1 MQRTMLVTGA
11 ASGIGRAIAVRFA
24 RDGWIVG
31 LADIDR
37 PGLDATAALIAG
49 PHVILA
55 FDVRDGAGWDAA
67 VAGFAA
73 AARGRLDVFVD
84 NAGIAHSGNLEDT
97 PPAAAVA
104 TVEVNLIGA
113 MRGIFA
119 CLPLLKAT
127 PGSQLITMGSSSG
140 LIGYPAMAAY
150 SASKAGLMAL
160 SDALAVELADD
171 GIAVTTIVP
180 HFIDTPLLDA
190 PFHTKKPV
198 PPDRQRQ
205 LELVCRYKVDR
216 VVDAVRRAVARRPR
230 RIIVGAEAVKLFWC
244 NRWLP
249 GLVRLV
255 VRWRWRRL
263 MKL

>member
-11 ASGIGRAIAVRFA
+11 ASGIGRAIALRFA
-24 RDGWIVG
+24 GDGWFVG
-31 LADIDR
+31 LADVDR
-37 PGLDATAALIAG
+37 PGLDATAAAIAG
-49 PHVILA
+49 PHVILP
-55 FDVRDGAGWDAA
+55 FDVRDGLGWDAA
-67 VAGFAA
+67 VAAFAA
-73 AARGRLDVFVD
+73 AAGGRLDVFVN

-97 PPAAAVA
+97 PPAAAID
-104 TVEVNLIGA
+104 TIDVNLVGA

-127 PGSQLITMGSSSG
+127 PESQLITMGSSSG

-160 SDALAVELADD
+160 SEALAVELADH

-180 HFIDTPLLDA
+180 HFIHTPLLDA
-190 PFHTKKPV
+190 PFHTKKRV

-205 LELVCRYKVDR
+205 LELVRRYSVER

-230 RIIVGAEAVKLFWC
+230 RVIVGGEAAKLYWL

-255 VRWRWRRL
+255 VRRRWRRL
-263 MKL
+263 MEL